1 LLAVTGDWPG
11 SGGVG
16 NAGAKDAEDPA
27 STGSLRRR
35 LLRICLLLNGLC
47 SK

>member
-1 LLAVTGDWPG
+1 LRVVAGDGPG
-11 SGGVG
+11 NGGVG
-16 NAGAKDAEDPA
+16 NAGSKDAS